1 MTVITTLEA
10 LEALYGQPAEAS
22 LIKEVDHVTPQYR
35 ALVEAS
41 PFAVLATSGPEGLD
55 CSPRGDHPG
64 FVRVV
69 DSKTLMMPDRR
80 GNNRTDSLRNII
92 RDPRVALLFLIPGSG
107 TTLRV
112 NGRAQLS
119 TDAELLSSFAVDGK
133 APRSVV
139 VIHVDSVYF
148 QCARAVVRSDLWNP
162 DKHVEASCIPTPGQI
177 LAGLSEG
184 RVGGEEYDRAFPER
198 ARATLW

>member
-119 TDAELLSSFAVDGK
+119 TDAELLSSFVVDGK